1 MKRQARPFTI
11 EIKQKRGRSGQNRS
25 IWGDLDLGSIA
36 AGMTKE
42 VGAVELPKLRRIDSD
57 VTAVDAE
64 DRKMKRAEHTMADL
78 KDVESMQVP
87 ADAADTGDTA
97 QVTKKS
103 LRPKKPKAQ
112 AKQIARKAT
121 SEAAVPSANVP
132 AMRSPRKVHSTTER
146 AQKLGLIE
154 KSIKAGESI
163 KSATRQAGISEQTF
177 YQWKKAV
184 RPAEEGNDL
193 KDLLALEEENE
204 RLKKLLAERLRKEN
218 AELKRKLGLE

>member
-1 MKRQARPFTI
+1 MKRQTRPFTI
-11 EIKQKRGRSGQNRS
+11 EIKQKRGRSRQNRS
-25 IWGDLDLGSIA
+25 IWGDLDLGSIG
-36 AGMTKE
+36 AGTTKE
-42 VGAVELPKLRRIDSD
+42 VGAVEPPKLRRIDSD
-57 VTAVDAE
+57 VTPIDAE
-64 DRKMKRAEHTMADL
+64 DRNMKRAEHNMADL
-78 KDVESMQVP
+78 KDAESMQVP

-103 LRPKKPKAQ
+103 SKPKKPKVQ

-121 SEAAVPSANVP
+121 SEAAVSSANVP

-146 AQKLGLIE
+146 AQKLGQIE

-163 KSATRQAGISEQTF
+163 KSATRKAGISEPTF
-177 YQWKKAV
+177 YQWKKGV
-184 RPAEEGNDL
+184 TPADGRNDL